1 METTTAVLVPARP
14 VLADLIRPELLRSVA
29 VRNAVLVTAGA
40 VLLAVASQIRIPLG
54 FTPVPINGGTFAV
67 MVIGA
72 ALGARRG
79 GAAVALY
86 LMAGMI
92 GIPVYAGASGGVEV
106 AFGATGGY
114 LLGYFVAA
122 VLIGAAAERGADR
135 RVRSAIPAMLVG
147 SVVIYTLG
155 ASWLA
160 VSVGVPL
167 FGWTDS
173 AWSMGVAPF
182 LAGDAVKLVLAGL
195 ALPATWRLVRR

>member
-1 METTTAVLVPARP
+1 METTAAVLVPARP
-14 VLADLIRPELLRSVA
+14 VLADLIRPDLLRSVA

-40 VLLAVASQIRIPLG
+40 MLLAVASQIRIPLG

-92 GIPVYAGASGGVEV
+92 GVPVYAGASGGVEV

-182 LAGDAVKLVLAGL
+182 LAGDVLKLVLAGL